1 VFVWTDAGDD
11 LGVGMLNRVENPASS
26 GNRPDRKYSLW
37 PIIKYRPNMGLSP
50 EKLSNVKVTRT
61 EQIPPCAAR
70 LHLELGH
77 SLRMPLMA
85 DDPFYALTEIFAVAA
100 ASQNLLLNM
109 IEHKLAQYTQRGSKD
124 FDTLPNLTY
133 LKGVLLRQLSQTKQA
148 RHSIR
153 NTEGSK
159 WPRSTASAAIRAR
172 KMVEQDYDHIYEH
185 AHELDRRCQEAITVL
200 MSSVT
205 IDDAKKAIAQT
216 ERVAKLTILAFVFVP
231 LSFTTSFFGM
241 NFRELED
248 LSISRWVAMT
258 VPILLAT
265 LVVLLINVVR
275 RWDLFVDKIVRTLR

>member
-11 LGVGMLNRVENPASS
+11 LGVGMLNRVEDPASS

-50 EKLSNVKVTRT
+50 EKLPNINNAGT

-133 LKGVLLRQLSQTKQA
+133 LKGVLLRQMSQTKQA

-153 NTEGSK
+153 NTEDSK
-159 WPRSTASAAIRAR
+159 WPRSTAPAAVRAR

-185 AHELDRRCQEAITVL
+185 AQELDRRCQEAITVL

-241 NFRELED
+241 NFKELEN
-248 LSISRWVAMT
+248 LSISRWFAMT
-258 VPILLAT
+258 VPILFAT

-275 RWDLFVDKIVRTLR
+275 RWDLLIDKIMKTLR